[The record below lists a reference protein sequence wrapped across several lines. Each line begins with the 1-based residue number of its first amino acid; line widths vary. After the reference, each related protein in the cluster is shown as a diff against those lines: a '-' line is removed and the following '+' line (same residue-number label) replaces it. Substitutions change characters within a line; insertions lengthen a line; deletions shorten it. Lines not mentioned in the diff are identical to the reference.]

1 MQRLNNANKALN
13 IKWKGRKVDR
23 KGKKKSSKYSEPT
36 YLSMPCMV
44 GDIFT

>member
-36 YLSMPCMV
+36 CLWRAW
-44 GDIFT
+44 

>member
-23 KGKKKSSKYSEPT
+23 KGKKKVANIQNLPT
-36 YLSMPCMV
+36 CLCHAW
-44 GDIFT
+44 